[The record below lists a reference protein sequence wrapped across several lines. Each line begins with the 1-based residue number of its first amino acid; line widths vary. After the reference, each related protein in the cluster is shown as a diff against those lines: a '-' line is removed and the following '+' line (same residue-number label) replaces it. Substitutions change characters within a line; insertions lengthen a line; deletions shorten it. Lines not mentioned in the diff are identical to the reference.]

1 MGFLV
6 SVLINLPCVHEVVKA
21 RTRCAK
27 AAAARV
33 SSDMVLNLLS
43 KMVALVRISRE
54 HAFRSA
60 EIKQDLSVVP
70 PNSTVF
76 YELELVSFEKDEEPW
91 DLNSNAEKIEAAAKK
106 KDEGKCLV

>member
-1 MGFLV
+1 MGFFV

-33 SSDMVLNLLS
+33 
-43 KMVALVRISRE
+43 ALVRISCE

-76 YELELVSFEKDEEPW
+76 YELELVSFAKDEEPW